1 VRPLLLITALVVTA
15 LCFSLALI
23 ARQSEITTAQIAALS
38 ARVTAVED
46 SVSRLRPLQASHNA
60 LARRVNG
67 IDRQAGR
74 VFLTQ
79 PLEEESHEKR

>member
-1 VRPLLLITALVVTA
+1 MRPLLIIAALVIAALA
-15 LCFSLALI
+15 LCLGALARGI
-23 ARQSEITTAQIAALS
+23 ADQTAQIAALS

-74 VFLTQ
+74 VFSTKPQ
-79 PLEEESHEKR
+79 GER